1 MYASAFVLGFH
12 GCDESVGERVL
23 AGKDQL
29 RPSENA
35 YDWLGHGIY
44 FWENSP
50 GRAIEWA
57 KFVRDN
63 PSLFKTKIQTPF
75 VVGAVVE
82 FRACL
87 DLTEAES
94 LEIVRAGYEDMKGVF
109 DAVGSDVLEMPRN
122 EAGGRGDE
130 DLVKRKLDCAVINWV
145 HAMRAERGL
154 SAFDCVRGAF
164 QEGSALYEGAGI
176 RAKTHI
182 QLCVRSRASIR
193 GYFRPIVSLPGDW
206 AKAD

>member
-23 AGKDQL
+23 AGENQL
-29 RPSENA
+29 RPSENS

-50 GRAIEWA
+50 QRAMEWA
-57 KFVRDN
+57 RFVRDN
-63 PSLFKTKIQTPF
+63 PSLFETKIQTPF

-82 FRACL
+82 FRTCL

-94 LEIVRAGYEDMKGVF
+94 LEIVRAGYEDMKAVF
-109 DAVGSDVLEMPRN
+109 DAVGSEVLEMPRN
-122 EAGGRGDE
+122 EPGGPGDA

-145 HAMRAERGL
+145 HAMREEAKKP
-154 SAFDCVRGAF
+154 AFDCVRGAF
-164 QEGSALYEGAGI
+164 PEGAPLFPGAGI
-176 RAKTHI
+176 KSKTHI
-182 QLCVRSRASIR
+182 QLCVRSSASIR
-193 GYFRPIVSLPGDW
+193 GYFRPIIPS
-206 AKAD
+206 ARESA